1 MKALKGKEMFYT
13 ISDKID
19 TIEDKLSNLA
29 DIVELM
35 AVHETVDHISGPLWF
50 IRDTMK
56 EICAQIDEVGNIA
69 MDEYVSK

>member
-1 MKALKGKEMFYT
+1 MKKNEMFYT

-29 DIVELM
+29 DIIELM
-35 AVHETVDHISGPLWF
+35 AVHETIDHISGPLWF

-56 EICAQIDEVGNIA
+56 DICAQLDEVGNLA

>member
-1 MKALKGKEMFYT
+1 MKKQNQMFYT

-19 TIEDKLSNLA
+19 TLEDKLSNLA

-35 AVHETVDHISGPLWF
+35 AVHETVEHISGPLWF

-56 EICAQIDEVGNIA
+56 EICAQLDEVGNIA
-69 MDEYVSK
+69 MEEYVGE

>member
-1 MKALKGKEMFYT
+1 MKKQNQMFYT

-19 TIEDKLSNLA
+19 TLEDKLSNLA

-35 AVHETVDHISGPLWF
+35 AEHETADHISGPLWF

-56 EICAQIDEVGNIA
+56 EICTQLDEVGNIA
-69 MDEYVSK
+69 MDEYVGK

>member
-1 MKALKGKEMFYT
+1 MKKQNQMFYT

-19 TIEDKLSNLA
+19 TLEDKLSNLA

-35 AVHETVDHISGPLWF
+35 AVHETVSHISGPLWF

-56 EICAQIDEVGNIA
+56 EICEQLDEVGNIA
-69 MDEYVSK
+69 MEEYVGK

>member
-1 MKALKGKEMFYT
+1 MKVSKGKEMFYT

-19 TIEDKLSNLA
+19 TLEDKLSNLA

-35 AVHETVDHISGPLWF
+35 AAHETVSHISGPLWF

-56 EICAQIDEVGNIA
+56 DICTQLDEVGNLA
-69 MDEYVSK
+69 MEEYVGE